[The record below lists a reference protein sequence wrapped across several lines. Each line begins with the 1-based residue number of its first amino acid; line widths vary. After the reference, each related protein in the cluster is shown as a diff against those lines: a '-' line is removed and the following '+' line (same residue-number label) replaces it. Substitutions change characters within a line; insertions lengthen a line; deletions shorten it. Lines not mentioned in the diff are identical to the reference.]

1 MGQHAGIQPPRC
13 LVLLMR
19 AVSKLVQP
27 HMTFPV
33 MERKLPGFINL
44 LTSLIIFDIKSFPAR
59 LIPSSWQLQSH
70 LAGLPSEFG
79 GDGCLLPST
88 SDDEVFGN

>member
-1 MGQHAGIQPPRC
+1 
-13 LVLLMR
+13 VL
-19 AVSKLVQP
+19 SPSLVQS
-27 HMTFPV
+27 HMMFPIL
-33 MERKLPGFINL
+33 ERKLPGFINL
-44 LTSLIIFDIKSFPAR
+44 DFFGIFSDIKYFPAR

-70 LAGLPSEFG
+70 PAGLPSEFG